1 MCASLRPSASA
12 SASASRDVGLAHPPL
27 RAAADA
33 ATLHYRRA
41 ARMYRYAPIN
51 AAARHDSRVRVGAGT
66 AVATAPVKEEFC
78 HTAGGLH
85 GSGYFKLLD
94 DAAFF
99 AAQSLNPTHFVVTTS
114 SRRTSQR
121 WLCRRRCQRLR
132 PADDLVHQGLIL
144 AEAVLRTPDG
154 TEVARGSGTF
164 MPHPKLELALVP
176 PYVDDDKFPFIEED
190 DPL

>member
-1 MCASLRPSASA
+1 MSAIRAGRFSASP
-12 SASASRDVGLAHPPL
+12 RVRRLC
-27 RAAADA
+27 AADA
-33 ATLHYRRA
+33 ASLHYRRA

-51 AAARHDSRVRVGAGT
+51 AAERHESRVRVGAGT

-99 AAQSLNPTHFVVTTS
+99 AAQSMNPTHFVVTTS
-114 SRRTSQR
+114 FTSYITKVVV
-121 WLCRRRCQRLR
+121 
-132 PADDLVHQGLIL
+132 PAKVPTLTSTGTVTSSTKGLIL

-164 MPHPKLELALVP
+164 MPHPKFLLNKIPVYADGETYPFTDEDVLLEDEP
-176 PYVDDDKFPFIEED
+176 
-190 DPL
+190 